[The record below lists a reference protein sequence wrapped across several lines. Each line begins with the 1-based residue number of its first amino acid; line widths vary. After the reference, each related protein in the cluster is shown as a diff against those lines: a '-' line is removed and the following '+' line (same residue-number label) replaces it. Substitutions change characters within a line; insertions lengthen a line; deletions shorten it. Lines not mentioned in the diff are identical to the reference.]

1 MENNDKNLEE
11 VNIPLIL
18 TKEINA
24 QSNTNVEILKIK
36 DLIEKKYLNN
46 TNPLLLKDEN
56 LLDKDLN
63 TIKDVAKKIEFDIKE
78 KSSLINES
86 IKIQEIELRKLYN
99 EKDLLNQNKTQSDI
113 INNQQKLIDRYKK
126 NNIDLK
132 SNIEVIEEMMQKKVN
147 SNKKFL
153 TDNEELKTTINRYII
168 HNKKLQDN
176 IIQIKKDLET
186 SFSKSQMDE
195 MIVKIKFYQEEN
207 IRLSSEVSSIKKDYE
222 ATKNNF
228 INVENEKNNIYKQIK
243 ELSNSLDE
251 NKIIPSLF
259 EKKEDSE
266 NSKNLKKLADIT
278 NIKLEKQ
285 KKTSHFEKKLDDEI
299 DNIFN

>member
-24 QSNTNVEILKIK
+24 QSNTNIEILKIK

-46 TNPLLLKDEN
+46 IHPLLLKDEN
-56 LLDKDLN
+56 LFDKDFN
-63 TIKDVAKKIEFDIKE
+63 TIKDVVRKIEYDITQ

-113 INNQQKLIDRYKK
+113 INIQQKLIDRYKK

-132 SNIEVIEEMMQKKVN
+132 SNIEVIEEMMQKKVI
-147 SNKKFL
+147 SNEKFL
-153 TDNEELKTTINRYII
+153 TDNEELKKTINRYII

-176 IIQIKKDLET
+176 IIQLKKDLET

-207 IRLSSEVSSIKKDYE
+207 IRLSSEISSIKKDYE
-222 ATKNNF
+222 AAKNNF

-243 ELSNSLDE
+243 ELSNSLVE

-266 NSKNLKKLADIT
+266 NFKNSEKSIDIT
-278 NIKLEKQ
+278 NINLEKQ
-285 KKTSHFEKKLDDEI
+285 KKTPNFEKKLDDEI